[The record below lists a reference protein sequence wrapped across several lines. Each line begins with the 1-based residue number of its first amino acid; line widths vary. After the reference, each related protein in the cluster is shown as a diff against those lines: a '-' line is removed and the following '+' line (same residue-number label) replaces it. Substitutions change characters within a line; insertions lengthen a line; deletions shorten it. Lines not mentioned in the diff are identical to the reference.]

1 MGRRGRLITIEG
13 IDGAGKSTLAAG
25 LLAQFP
31 QLQLMREPGGVA
43 AAERLR
49 ELVKDPALEL
59 GDRAEALIFA
69 AARAQLV
76 DEALG
81 PALEA
86 GTDVLLDRFT
96 DSSLAYQGG
105 GRELGV
111 DAVAAISRFAT
122 GGIVPDATLYLRIE
136 LERAAERR
144 EGSDRLELAGE
155 DFFAR
160 IADTYD
166 MLAERSPER
175 ITTIDASGTPE
186 QVLGAAVRT
195 VKTVLSGG

>member
-25 LLAQFP
+25 LLEQFP
-31 QLQLMREPGGVA
+31 KLQLMREPGGVA

-49 ELVKDPALEL
+49 ELVKDPEL
-59 GDRAEALIFA
+59 QIGDRAEALIFA

-76 DEALG
+76 EEALE
-81 PALEA
+81 PALA
-86 GTDVLLDRFT
+86 SGTDVLLDRFT

-111 DAVAAISRFAT
+111 ESVAALSQFAT
-122 GGIVPDATLYLRIE
+122 GGIAPDATLYLRVD
-136 LERAAERR
+136 LDRAAQRR
-144 EGSDRLELAGE
+144 DGDDRLELAGDE
-155 DFFAR
+155 FFRR

-166 MLAERSPER
+166 ELAKSAPER

-186 QVLGAAVRT
+186 QVLAAALRI